1 MKNTWRYLMY
11 VLITGTLICITAK
24 LPIKAQNV
32 APTKNIFAEQPL
44 RHILGPSPAI
54 TPSSD
59 ESAVDS
65 YILESCDILK
75 DNDGKYYWYYH
86 AQSKDKKRWPDGY
99 RICVAIADNP
109 LGPWIKYENNPVL
122 DHGPKGSW
130 DFGSVD
136 CVTILKSG
144 AYDIATGDQKYYMFF
159 DGDNGEDD
167 RHIGFATADNPLGP
181 WKKYENNPIVKD
193 FGYLSTVNRIEGK
206 FYMHAQHPVSVED
219 QGPFKIATA
228 DQIEG
233 PWTKH
238 EGNPVMT
245 PGDWGAWDDGGYS
258 EARVRYHEGI
268 YHCVYGGTKTPK
280 IEALGYAYSFDG
292 IHWNK
297 YTANPVV
304 PLGRVPD
311 GSGFAETHCLI
322 EGSNIY
328 VYHTLRYFTGE
339 GTARGLGSVPEWETE
354 DLAVQV
360 LTIDP
365 QFKFTYP
372 VLHNL
377 SLNHGQS
384 SRLAE
389 CLPIGL
395 EAVSGLALSVECAYD
410 AKAKTGIRLH
420 VRASEDG
427 VHCDTDDLYTY
438 DIPFR
443 AGENV
448 KKTFEMSPKIKF
460 AKVIVE
466 NLDDVTQVTAVHV
479 TATVGN

>member
-1 MKNTWRYLMY
+1 
-11 VLITGTLICITAK
+11 
-24 LPIKAQNV
+24 
-32 APTKNIFAEQPL
+32 
-44 RHILGPSPAI
+44 
-54 TPSSD
+54 
-59 ESAVDS
+59 
-65 YILESCDILK
+65 
-75 DNDGKYYWYYH
+75 
-86 AQSKDKKRWPDGY
+86 
-99 RICVAIADNP
+99 
-109 LGPWIKYENNPVL
+109 
-122 DHGPKGSW
+122 
-130 DFGSVD
+130 
-136 CVTILKSG
+136 
-144 AYDIATGDQKYYMFF
+144 
-159 DGDNGEDD
+159 
-167 RHIGFATADNPLGP
+167 
-181 WKKYENNPIVKD
+181 
-193 FGYLSTVNRIEGK
+193 
-206 FYMHAQHPVSVED
+206 MHAQHPVSVED

-228 DQIEG
+228 DQLEG
-233 PWTKH
+233 PWTKF

-258 EARVRYHEGI
+258 EARVRYHEGV

-311 GSGFAETHCLI
+311 GSGFAETHCLV

-354 DLAVQV
+354 DLAIQI

-365 QFKFTYP
+365 KFKFAYSI
-372 VLHNL
+372 LHDLNL
-377 SLNHGQS
+377 SHGQS

-389 CLPIGL
+389 CLPVGL

-410 AKAKTGIRLH
+410 MKAKAGIRLH
-420 VRASEDG
+420 VRSSEDG
-427 VHCDTDDLYTY
+427 IHCDTDDMYTY
-438 DIPFR
+438 DLPFR
-443 AGENV
+443 AGETV
-448 KKTFEMSPKIKF
+448 KKTFEMSPKTKF

-466 NLDDVTQVTAVHV
+466 NLDDATQVSAVNV